1 MARTFLTNVADII
14 GRQVTLVSVAHI
26 RAARARCTANRNA
39 SVNHSRVTVFVGT
52 PRYFFDFTDTGKVF
66 LDVVGTD
73 LPDLEAAKQEAV
85 KALVEITKDKL
96 PDGPSREFVMTVR
109 DESNETFL
117 EAMIKFEM
125 RAR

>member
-1 MARTFLTNVADII
+1 M
-14 GRQVTLVSVAHI
+14 
-26 RAARARCTANRNA
+26 
-39 SVNHSRVTVFVGT
+39 

-96 PDGPSREFVMTVR
+96 PDGPYREFVMTVR